1 VKPAAGGFQAIV
13 AAIASRT
20 LYIGL
25 RHFIYKGY
33 PMMRAAIAEAR
44 VFDSW
49 LDYQEALKRAIAP
62 LTDEQLQR
70 RPISGLRSLGE
81 IAEHIVFGRALHLH
95 RTLGEAA
102 AEMTTLHRWDNSDD
116 PPRSAAE
123 IVQGLELTWRYI
135 ADCIMHGSPTDTLA
149 VGEKPPAAQIVWG
162 LLDHDL
168 PHAGELSLLLGAS
181 GLPGV
186 EI

>member
-1 VKPAAGGFQAIV
+1 M
-13 AAIASRT
+13 T
-20 LYIGL
+20 
-25 RHFIYKGY
+25 
-33 PMMRAAIAEAR
+33 RAEIAEAR

-62 LTDEQLQR
+62 LTAEQLQR
-70 RPISGLRSLGE
+70 RPITGLRTPGE

-95 RTLGEAA
+95 RALGQKA
-102 AEMTTLHRWDNSDD
+102 AELTPLLAWDDAGE
-116 PPRSAAE
+116 PPHSAAD
-123 IVQGLELTWRYI
+123 IVHGLELTWQFIVSCVI
-135 ADCIMHGSPTDTLA
+135 AGSADDVFPKSEEA
-149 VGEKPPAAQIVWG
+149 PVSQVIWG

-168 PHAGELSLLLGAS
+168 PHAGELSLLLGAT